1 MEWITVRNAVRLT
14 IAAIIFTY
22 MQPVHGFIIPII

>member
-1 MEWITVRNAVRLT
+1 MEWITARNAVRLT

-22 MQPVHGFIIPII
+22 MQPVHGMINSII

>member
-14 IAAIIFTY
+14 IAAIILTY
-22 MQPVHGFIIPII
+22 AEPVYGFIISII